1 MNAEP
6 KTLSLIVYDFDGTLV
21 DTLADIADSVNLAL
35 KELNLRSLSREII
48 RAYVGGGMHRLME
61 QALNGTGY
69 DDIKH
74 AVTLFRKH
82 YGDHL
87 LDQTEFYP
95 NTRETVE
102 HFSNKKNAI
111 FSNKPA
117 AFIERILNALDFR
130 HPFHAV
136 LGGDSLDTRKPDPSG
151 LHLLMRQFN
160 CSPEQVLMVGDSAI
174 DIETGKRAGAWTC
187 GVSYGLGNSQAL
199 QESQPH
205 YMIDDLSRLK
215 ALLK

>member
-1 MNAEP
+1 MNPEP
-6 KTLSLIVYDFDGTLV
+6 KALSLIVYDFDGTLV
-21 DTLADIADSVNLAL
+21 NTLADITDSVNLAL

-82 YGDHL
+82 YSDHL

-102 HFSNKKNAI
+102 HFSNK
-111 FSNKPA
+111 
-117 AFIERILNALDFR
+117 
-130 HPFHAV
+130 
-136 LGGDSLDTRKPDPSG
+136 
-151 LHLLMRQFN
+151 
-160 CSPEQVLMVGDSAI
+160 
-174 DIETGKRAGAWTC
+174 
-187 GVSYGLGNSQAL
+187 
-199 QESQPH
+199 
-205 YMIDDLSRLK
+205 
-215 ALLK
+215 